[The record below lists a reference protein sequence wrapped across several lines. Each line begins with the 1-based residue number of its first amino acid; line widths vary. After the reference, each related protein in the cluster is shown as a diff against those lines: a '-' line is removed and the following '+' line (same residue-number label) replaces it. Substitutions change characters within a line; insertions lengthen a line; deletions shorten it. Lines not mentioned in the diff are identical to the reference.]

1 MPNAKDGPIVI
12 SNNQMELKGKKE
24 KHHKITW
31 LDNEVRLVIS
41 AVGTWFGQWAHTQSV
56 QQHFKFVMPS

>member
-12 SNNQMELKGKKE
+12 GNNQMELKGKKE

-31 LDNEVRLVIS
+31 LDNEVRLVSS
-41 AVGTWFGQWAHTQSV
+41 AVGTWFGQWAVGTHTKCATA
-56 QQHFKFVMPS
+56 F